1 MTTRTPLAVAAA
13 CAASVLLLLP
23 VPARAGVQAATSQT
37 HPPGHPDEHATP
49 APEAGAHGTEAAPQ
63 ASATPAP
70 IVPRGERFR
79 PRGERADRGAAVG
92 TAAHVPELRDETF
105 RLMDAYMI
113 SNLQESLGLTD
124 DQFARAL
131 PVVKKLQ
138 ADRRAFARR
147 RMGAL
152 RSLRKSL
159 TSGAATESS
168 VADLLK
174 EVKAASADEHAG
186 TARNLEALDAV
197 LTPLQQ
203 AKYRVFEAEVDL
215 RLRHLLARSQAK
227 AGSAPVR

>member
-1 MTTRTPLAVAAA
+1 MTTRTPFALAAA
-13 CAASVLLLLP
+13 CGASVLLLLP
-23 VPARAGVQAATSQT
+23 ASGRAAVQPATPQT
-37 HPPGHPDEHATP
+37 HAPQGHPEEHATP
-49 APEAGAHGTEAAPQ
+49 APGTAAHAPESEPQ

-70 IVPRGERFR
+70 NAAKGDRFR
-79 PRGERADRGAAVG
+79 QRGDRGMVG
-92 TAAHVPELRDETF
+92 AAAHVPELRDETF

-138 ADRRAFARR
+138 SDRRAFARR

-174 EVKAASADEHAG
+174 EVKTASAEEHAG
-186 TARNLEALDAV
+186 TTRNLEALDAV
-197 LTPLQQ
+197 LSPLQQ
-203 AKYRVFEAEVDL
+203 AKFRVFEAEVDL
-215 RLRHLLARSQAK
+215 RLRHLLARSQEK
-227 AGSAPVR
+227 AGSAPIR